1 MQKHK
6 KILFL
11 TLKVFSATGGIEKV
25 GRIVGKALYESEEAN
40 VRIFSMYDNEMDAD
54 MRYFPASIF
63 KGFNAQKLKFIY
75 FSIKEGIKDDII
87 ILSHINLLPVGYLIK
102 LFSSKTKL
110 LLFAHGIEV
119 WKTLPR
125 WKIKMLKKCDR
136 ILAVSN
142 FTKEKLK
149 SVNDIDDKKCTVL
162 NNCIDSFLPKRKS
175 VSNKSVLQKRYGFT
189 DKDFILMTVTRIA
202 YDEQYKGH
210 DKVIESMGNI
220 IKEFPY
226 IRYLIVGKYDLSE
239 KTRLDNIIA
248 RYNLQHAVV
257 FSGFVADKELPD
269 HYKLADVFIMPSYGE
284 GFGIAFIEAMYYG
297 LPVIAGNRDGSV
309 DALCNGELGLLVDPL
324 DVQEIGAAIIKLIPN
339 KDFFIPDHNIL
350 MGKFGYECYKTRLR
364 NAIENT
370 LRQN

>member
-25 GRIVGKALYESEEAN
+25 GRIVGKALYESEETN

-75 FSIKEGIKDDII
+75 FSIKEGIKNDI

-119 WKTLPR
+119 WKTLPQ

-162 NNCIDSFLPKRKS
+162 NNCIDSFLPERNNNTDKS
-175 VSNKSVLQKRYGFT
+175 ILHKKYGFT
-189 DKDFILMTVTRIA
+189 DDNFILITVTRISS
-202 YDEQYKGH
+202 DEQYKGH

-226 IRYLIVGKYDLSE
+226 IHYLIVGKYDLPE
-239 KTRLDNIIA
+239 KTRLDNIIK

-257 FSGFVADKELPD
+257 FTGFVADEELPD

-297 LPVIAGNRDGSV
+297 LPVIAGNKDGSV
-309 DALCNGELGLLVDPL
+309 DALLNRKLGLLVNPDKP
-324 DVQEIGAAIIKLIPN
+324 DEITIAIKKVIDNESAFKPDYNLLMQNFSYKVYKEKIEAALKN
-339 KDFFIPDHNIL
+339 L
-350 MGKFGYECYKTRLR
+350 M
-364 NAIENT
+364 N
-370 LRQN
+370 

>member
-25 GRIVGKALYESEEAN
+25 CRIVGKALYESEETN

-75 FSIKEGIKDDII
+75 FSIKEGIKNDII

-119 WKTLPR
+119 WKTLPQ

-162 NNCIDSFLPKRKS
+162 NNCLDPFLPKQKS

-189 DKDFILMTVTRIA
+189 DDNFILMTVTRIA
-202 YDEQYKGH
+202 SDEQYKGH
-210 DKVIESMGNI
+210 DKVIESIANI
-220 IKEFPY
+220 IKKFSH
-226 IRYLIVGKYDLSE
+226 IRYLIAGKYDLSE

-257 FSGFVADKELPD
+257 FTGFVADEELPD

-297 LPVIAGNRDGSV
+297 LPVIAGNKDGSV
-309 DALCNGELGLLVDPL
+309 DALLNGELGLLVNPDKPE
-324 DVQEIGAAIIKLIPN
+324 EITIAIKKAIDNKSAFKPDYTLLMQNFSYKVYKEKIEAALKNLGN
-339 KDFFIPDHNIL
+339 
-350 MGKFGYECYKTRLR
+350 
-364 NAIENT
+364 
-370 LRQN
+370 

>member
-25 GRIVGKALYESEEAN
+25 CRIVGKALYESEETN
-40 VRIFSMYDNEMDAD
+40 IRIFSMYDNEMDAD

-75 FSIKEGIKDDII
+75 FSIKEGIKNDII

-119 WKTLPR
+119 WKTLPQ

-162 NNCIDSFLPKRKS
+162 NNCLDPFLPKQKS

-189 DKDFILMTVTRIA
+189 DKDFILITVTRIA
-202 YDEQYKGH
+202 SDEQYKGH
-210 DKVIESMGNI
+210 GKVIESIANI
-220 IKEFPY
+220 IKEFSH

-248 RYNLQHAVV
+248 RYNLQNAVI
-257 FSGFVADKELPD
+257 FTGFIADEELPD

-297 LPVIAGNRDGSV
+297 LPVIAGNKDGSV
-309 DALCNGELGLLVDPL
+309 DALLNGKLGVLVDP
-324 DVQEIGAAIIKLIPN
+324 DNPEEITSAIKKVINNRSAYK
-339 KDFFIPDHNIL
+339 PDQTLL
-350 MGKFGYECYKTRLR
+350 MQNFSYEVYKEK
-364 NAIENT
+364 IEEALKN
-370 LRQN
+370 LMN

>member
-25 GRIVGKALYESEEAN
+25 CRIVGKALYESEETN

-75 FSIKEGIKDDII
+75 FGIKEGIKNDII

-119 WKTLPR
+119 WKALPQ

-149 SVNDIDDKKCTVL
+149 SVNDIDDKKCVVL
-162 NNCIDSFLPKRKS
+162 NNCIDPFLPKQKS

-202 YDEQYKGH
+202 SDEQYKGH

-226 IRYLIVGKYDLSE
+226 IHYLIVGKYDLPE
-239 KTRLDNIIA
+239 KTRLDNIIK

-269 HYKLADVFIMPSYGE
+269 HYKLADVFIMPSTGE
-284 GFGIAFIEAMYYG
+284 GFGIVFIEAMYYG
-297 LPVIAGNRDGSV
+297 LPVIAGNKDGST
-309 DALCNGELGLLVDPL
+309 DALGKGELGLLVNPQN
-324 DVQEIGAAIIKLIPN
+324 VKEITEAIIKVIKNRNSFIPN
-339 KDFFIPDHNIL
+339 HNLL
-350 MGKFGYECYKTRLR
+350 MEKFGYKNYITKFQFELDKLSET
-364 NAIENT
+364 
-370 LRQN
+370 